1 MQRFTSSLY
10 LCKVVPSKQSIL
22 VMVIVLV
29 CTTCGHTKV
38 EGMPFKFF
46 SFAFFQDSVSLCS
59 HGCPGTHFVDK
70 AGLELRNLPAS
81 ASQVLG
87 LKVCAPS
94 ALRNFFLS

>member
-10 LCKVVPSKQSIL
+10 LCKVVPSKQSISL
-22 VMVIVLV
+22 MVIVLV

-59 HGCPGTHFVDK
+59 PGCPGTHFVDK
-70 AGLELRNLPAS
+70 TGLELRNLPVSGA
-81 ASQVLG
+81 QVLG
-87 LKVCAPS
+87 LKACATS
-94 ALRNFFLS
+94 ARLNFFLK